1 MASASAS
8 AHIRFPPWA
17 ESGSIAESGVKRN
30 LSISVDAFPI
40 AGSFVISRGAKTEA
54 IVVTATLRADDAAG
68 RGECVPYARYGESV
82 DSVVAAIQGARA
94 AIEAGADR
102 AALQRLLPAG
112 AARNALD
119 CALWDLEAK
128 LSGVPAH
135 VAAGFGAL
143 SPLITA
149 YTLSVGAPEEMRAA
163 AQKAASRPLL
173 KVKLAGEGDDAR
185 LAAVRAGAPDA
196 ALIVDANEAWR
207 EETLVDQF
215 AACARFGVALV
226 EQPLPA
232 GRDEMLERIAHPVP
246 ICADESVHDRA
257 SLASL
262 KGRYDAVNI
271 KLDKTGG
278 LTEALALARAA
289 REMGFSIMAGCMV
302 GTSLA
307 MAPAVLVGQMAAFV
321 DLDGPLLL
329 ARDREPG
336 LSYERSTLMPPTPD
350 LWG

>member
-1 MASASAS
+1 M
-8 AHIRFPPWA
+8 
-17 ESGSIAESGVKRN
+17 AESGVKRI

-54 IVVTATLRADDAAG
+54 VVVTATLRAGDVVG

-102 AALQRLLPAG
+102 VELQCLLPAG

-128 LSGVPAH
+128 LTGVPAY
-135 VAAGFGAL
+135 AIAGFDRLA
-143 SPLITA
+143 PLTTA
-149 YTLSVGAPEEMRAA
+149 YTLSVGAPDEMRAA
-163 AQKAASRPLL
+163 AERAARRPLL
-173 KVKLAGEGDDAR
+173 KVKLAGEGDEAR
-185 LAAVRAGAPDA
+185 LAAVRAAAPEA
-196 ALIVDANEAWR
+196 TLIVDANEAWR
-207 EETLVDQF
+207 EETLVEQL

-232 GRDEMLERIAHPVP
+232 GCDEMLERIAHPIP
-246 ICADESVHDRA
+246 ICADESVHDRV

-262 KGRYDAVNI
+262 RGRYDAINV

-278 LTEALALARAA
+278 LTEALALAHAA
-289 REMGFSIMAGCMV
+289 REMGFSDHGWMHGGHI
-302 GTSLA
+302 
-307 MAPAVLVGQMAAFV
+307 
-321 DLDGPLLL
+321 
-329 ARDREPG
+329 ARDGAGGPDRPDG
-336 LSYERSTLMPPTPD
+336 GVRRSRRPSASGARSRARPRL
-350 LWG
+350 

>member
-1 MASASAS
+1 M
-8 AHIRFPPWA
+8 
-17 ESGSIAESGVKRN
+17 KKN
-30 LSISVDAFPI
+30 LSVAAEAFPI
-40 AGSFVISRGAKTEA
+40 AGRFVISRGAKTQA
-54 IVVTATLRADDAAG
+54 VVVTATLAAEGCVG

-82 DSVVAAIQGARA
+82 DSVIGAIEGARA

-102 AALQRLLPAG
+102 DALQRLLPAG

-119 CALWDLEAK
+119 CALWDFEAK
-128 LSGVPAH
+128 LSGVPAYR
-135 VAAGFGAL
+135 AAGFDRLA
-143 SPLITA
+143 PLTTA
-149 YTLSVGAPEEMRAA
+149 YTLSVGAPEEMRQAA
-163 AQKAASRPLL
+163 EKAADRPLL

-185 LAAVRAGAPDA
+185 LAAVREGAPRA
-196 ALIVDANEAWR
+196 TLIVDANEAWR
-207 EETLVDQF
+207 EETLMAQL

-232 GRDEMLERIAHPVP
+232 GRDDMLARIAHPMP

-257 SLASL
+257 SLAPL
-262 KGRYDAVNI
+262 KGRYDAINV

-278 LTEALALARAA
+278 LTEALALTRAA
-289 REMGFSIMAGCMV
+289 RDMGFSVMAGCMV

-307 MAPAVLVGQMAAFV
+307 LAPAALIGQMASFV

-329 ARDREPG
+329 AEDREPG
-336 LSYERSTLMPPTPD
+336 IAYSGSIMAPPAPA

>member
-1 MASASAS
+1 M
-8 AHIRFPPWA
+8 
-17 ESGSIAESGVKRN
+17 AESGVRRI
-30 LSISVDAFPI
+30 LSISVEAFPI

-54 IVVTATLRADDAAG
+54 VVVTVTLRAGDVAG

-82 DSVVAAIQGARA
+82 DSVVARIQGARA

-102 AALQRLLPAG
+102 AELQCLLPAG

-128 LSGVPAH
+128 LTGVPAH
-135 VAAGFGAL
+135 VIAGFDKLA
-143 SPLITA
+143 PLTTA
-149 YTLSVGAPEEMRAA
+149 YTLSVGAPDEMRAA
-163 AQKAASRPLL
+163 AERAANRPLL
-173 KVKLAGEGDDAR
+173 KVKLAGEGDEAR
-185 LAAVRAGAPDA
+185 LAAVRAGAPEA
-196 ALIVDANEAWR
+196 TLIVDANEAWR
-207 EETLVDQF
+207 EETLVELL

-232 GRDEMLERIAHPVP
+232 GRDEMLERTAHPIP

-262 KGRYDAVNI
+262 KGRYDAINV

-307 MAPAVLVGQMAAFV
+307 MAPAVLIGQMASFV

-329 ARDREPG
+329 ARDRAPG
-336 LSYERSTLMPPTPD
+336 LAYEGSTLKPPTPD

>member
-1 MASASAS
+1 M
-8 AHIRFPPWA
+8 R
-17 ESGSIAESGVKRN
+17 KN
-30 LSISVDAFPI
+30 LSVAAEAFPI
-40 AGSFVISRGAKTEA
+40 AGRFVISRGAKTQA
-54 IVVTATLRADDAAG
+54 VVVTATLAAEGRVG

-82 DSVVAAIQGARA
+82 DSVIGAIESARA

-102 AALQRLLPAG
+102 DALQRLLPAG

-119 CALWDLEAK
+119 CALWDIEAK
-128 LSGVPAH
+128 LSGVPAYR
-135 VAAGFGAL
+135 AAGFDRLA
-143 SPLITA
+143 PLTTA
-149 YTLSVGAPEEMRAA
+149 YTLSVGAPEEMRQAA
-163 AQKAASRPLL
+163 EKAANRPLL
-173 KVKLAGEGDDAR
+173 KVKLAGEGDEAR
-185 LAAVRAGAPDA
+185 LAAVREGAPRA
-196 ALIVDANEAWR
+196 TLIVDANEAWR
-207 EETLVDQF
+207 EETLMAQL

-232 GRDEMLERIAHPVP
+232 GRDDMLARIAHPLP

-257 SLASL
+257 SLAPL
-262 KGRYDAVNI
+262 KGRYDAINV

-307 MAPAVLVGQMAAFV
+307 MAPAALIGQMASFV

-329 ARDREPG
+329 AKDRAPG
-336 LSYERSTLMPPTPD
+336 IVYDGSIMAPPAPA